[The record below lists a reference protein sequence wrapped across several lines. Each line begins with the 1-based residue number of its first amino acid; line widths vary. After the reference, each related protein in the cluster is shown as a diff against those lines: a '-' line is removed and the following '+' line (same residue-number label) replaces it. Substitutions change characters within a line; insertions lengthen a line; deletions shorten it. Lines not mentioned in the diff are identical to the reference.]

1 MLIPLSRTK
10 ISKLKNISGDE
21 LHLRGNAGKNKKSGI
36 MGVLRS
42 SWFEDMLE
50 VLMRKS
56 EIQNFR
62 FSSPPVA
69 EIMENK
75 GFAHN

>member
-1 MLIPLSRTK
+1 MLVRNACK
-10 ISKLKNISGDE
+10 NLKSYDNPFWGKS
-21 LHLRGNAGKNKKSGI
+21 NAGKNKKSGI